1 MPTSEKDRLAAE
13 AMDRWEDFQESLSSE
28 KRRYPIQQF
37 RAFWLAATRYA
48 ELTKSDSLLH
58 KRLAAAV
65 NGLVDFLGA
74 ERKRVPGEI
83 FEMLS
88 VWSASFLKD
97 MTRTLWATNLQDCEA
112 RQFWSISKCD
122 FATRENVTAPFLTT
136 RSTHVS
142 GKPVIRT
149 FAGATADPNGRMSD
163 MLYCR

>member
-13 AMDRWEDFQESLSSE
+13 AMDRWEDFQQSLSAE

-37 RAFWLAATRYA
+37 RAFWLAAIRYA

-83 FEMLS
+83 LRDAERLECLFFE
-88 VWSASFLKD
+88 
-97 MTRTLWATNLQDCEA
+97 
-112 RQFWSISKCD
+112 
-122 FATRENVTAPFLTT
+122 
-136 RSTHVS
+136 
-142 GKPVIRT
+142 GY
-149 FAGATADPNGRMSD
+149 DPHFVGD
-163 MLYCR
+163 EPPGL

>member
-65 NGLVDFLGA
+65 NGLVDFLG
-74 ERKRVPGEI
+74 G
-83 FEMLS
+83 
-88 VWSASFLKD
+88 
-97 MTRTLWATNLQDCEA
+97 N
-112 RQFWSISKCD
+112 
-122 FATRENVTAPFLTT
+122 
-136 RSTHVS
+136 VS
-142 GKPVIRT
+142 G
-149 FAGATADPNGRMSD
+149 FLADSSR
-163 MLYCR
+163 C